1 MARNAVDEGGS
12 SDKNIE
18 EFVSKLVTIS
28 KIILECPVEKLQKMS
43 TSHKAHCLTL
53 PYPLQGHINPM
64 LQFSKRLQ
72 SKRVE
77 ITIATT
83 KSFLKKMKELPTSV
97 SIEAIS
103 DGLPPS
109 YLMSTSHKAHCLILP
124 FQGQSHI
131 NPMLQ
136 FSKRLQSKRVKIT
149 IALTKSFL
157 KNMKEL
163 PTSVSIE
170 AISDGYDDGGRDQAG
185 SFVAYVTRFKEIGSD
200 TLSQLIQKLANSGCP
215 VNCIVYDPFLPW
227 AVEVAKN
234 FGLISAAFFTQN
246 CAVDNIYY
254 HAHKGVIKLPP
265 TQDDEEILIP
275 GFLSTIEA
283 SDVPTFV
290 IVPEAERILEMLV
303 NQFSNLDKVD
313 WVLINSF
320 YELEKQVID
329 YMSKIYPIKT
339 IGPTIPSMYLDKRL
353 HDDKEYGLSVFKP
366 MTNECLNWLNHQPIN
381 SVVYVS
387 FGSITN
393 LEAEQM
399 LELAWGLK
407 NSNNNFLWVVRS
419 TEESKLPKNVLEEL
433 KLTSGNNKGLV
444 VSWCSQLQVL
454 EHESTGCFLTHCG
467 WNSTLEAISLGV
479 PMVTM
484 PQWADQPTNA
494 KLVKDIWEI
503 GVRAKQDEKGIVRR
517 EIIEECIKLV
527 MEEEKGKLIRENA
540 KKWKEMARN
549 AVDEGGSSDKNIEEF
564 VSKLVTIS

>member
-1 MARNAVDEGGS
+1 M
-12 SDKNIE
+12 
-18 EFVSKLVTIS
+18 
-28 KIILECPVEKLQKMS
+28 
-43 TSHKAHCLTL
+43 
-53 PYPLQGHINPM
+53 
-64 LQFSKRLQ
+64 
-72 SKRVE
+72 
-77 ITIATT
+77 TT
-83 KSFLKKMKELPTSV
+83 
-97 SIEAIS
+97 
-103 DGLPPS
+103 
-109 YLMSTSHKAHCLILP
+109 HKAHCLILP
-124 FQGQSHI
+124 FPGQGHI

-149 IALTKSFL
+149 IATTKYFL
-157 KNMKEL
+157 KTMQEL

-170 AISDGYDDGGRDQAG
+170 AISDGYDDGGFHQAG
-185 SFVAYVTRFKEIGSD
+185 TFVAYITRFKEVGSD
-200 TLSQLIQKLANSGCP
+200 TLSHLIQKLANSGCP

-254 HAHKGVIKLPP
+254 HVHKGVIKLPP
-265 TQDDEEILIP
+265 TQNDEEILIP
-275 GFLSTIEA
+275 GFSSSIDA
-283 SDVPTFV
+283 SMYLLLLLVP
-290 IVPEAERILEMLV
+290 AERIIEMLG

-320 YELEKQVID
+320 YELEKEVID

-353 HDDKEYGLSVFKP
+353 HEDKEYGLSVFKP

-399 LELAWGLK
+399 EELAWGLK

-419 TEESKLPKNVLEEL
+419 TEESKLPKNFLEEL
-433 KLTSGNNKGLV
+433 TIEKGLV
-444 VSWCSQLQVL
+444 VSWCPQLQNVF
-454 EHESTGCFLTHCG
+454 STTG
-467 WNSTLEAISLGV
+467 WNSTEAICLGV

-484 PQWADQPTNA
+484 PQWSDQPTNA
-494 KLVKDIWEI
+494 KLVKDVWEM
-503 GVRAKQDEKGIVRR
+503 GVKAKQDEKGIVRR
-517 EIIEECIKLV
+517 EVIEECIKLV

-564 VSKLVTIS
+564 VSKLMTISPK

>member
-1 MARNAVDEGGS
+1 
-12 SDKNIE
+12 
-18 EFVSKLVTIS
+18 
-28 KIILECPVEKLQKMS
+28 MS
-43 TSHKAHCLTL
+43 TSHKAHCLIL
-53 PYPLQGHINPM
+53 PYPVQGHINPM

-83 KSFLKKMKELPTSV
+83 K
-97 SIEAIS
+97 
-103 DGLPPS
+103 
-109 YLMSTSHKAHCLILP
+109 YL
-124 FQGQSHI
+124 
-131 NPMLQ
+131 
-136 FSKRLQSKRVKIT
+136 
-149 IALTKSFL
+149 L

-185 SFVAYVTRFKEIGSD
+185 SFVAYVTRFKEVGSD

-215 VNCIVYDPFLPW
+215 VNCIVYDPYLNW
-227 AVEVAKN
+227 AVEVATKY
-234 FGLISAAFFTQN
+234 GLVSAAFFTQN

-254 HAHKGVIKLPP
+254 HVHKGVIKFPP
-265 TQDDEEILIP
+265 TQNDKEIIIP
-275 GFLSTIEA
+275 GFSCPIEA
-283 SDVPTFV
+283 SDVPSFV
-290 IVPEAERILEMLV
+290 FRPEAERIIEMMV

-320 YELEKQVID
+320 YELEKEVID

-353 HDDKEYGLSVFKP
+353 HDDKEYGLSIFKP

-399 LELAWGLK
+399 EELAWGLK

-419 TEESKLPKNVLEEL
+419 TEESKLPKNFLEEL
-433 KLTSGNNKGLV
+433 TIEKGLV
-444 VSWCSQLQVL
+444 VSWCPQLQVL
-454 EHESTGCFLTHCG
+454 EHESIGCFLTHCG

-479 PMVTM
+479 PMVAM
-484 PQWADQPTNA
+484 PQWTDQPTNA
-494 KLVKDIWEI
+494 KFVKVVWEI
-503 GVRAKQDEKGIVRR
+503 GVRAKQDEKEIVRR
-517 EIIEECIKLV
+517 EVIEECIKLV
-527 MEEEKGKLIRENA
+527 IEEEKGKLIRENA
-540 KKWKEMARN
+540 KKWKEIARIV
-549 AVDEGGSSDKNIEEF
+549 VDEGGSSDKNIEEF
-564 VSKLVTIS
+564 VSKLATIS